1 MINPDDPDW
10 EDTAIGR
17 RFSYKYGYGSLD
29 AYAFVKAAQTWNLV
43 KPQGWIVMDWLQL
56 NNGVMTADGEMS
68 GGEHI
73 GQGGVTSRMTVT
85 RELLAENNFDTLEHI
100 TVKVWISHTR
110 RGEVE
115 VELVSPNGVKSVLA
129 GPRKYD
135 QSADGFPGW
144 TFMTVK
150 HW

>member
-29 AYAFVKAAQTWNLV
+29 AYAFVKAAQSWTLV
-43 KPQGWIVMDWLQL
+43 KPQGWLMMDAIQL
-56 NNGVMTADGEMS
+56 EDGVMTAEGEMS
-68 GGEHI
+68 GGQLI
-73 GQGGVTSRMTVT
+73 GEGGVTSKMTIT
-85 RELLAENNFDTLEHI
+85 RELLTEHNFGTLEHVTI
-100 TVKVWISHTR
+100 KVWISHTR

-115 VELVSPNGVKSVLA
+115 IELISPSGVRSMLA
-129 GPRKYD
+129 GKRKYD
-135 QSADGFPGW
+135 LSDEGFPGW